1 MVLYVLV
8 HGMEEHLAEAPGAR
22 FPTSD
27 FRKLVKNVDF
37 LEGDAKTSDQ
47 SDSSVCI

>member
-8 HGMEEHLAEAPGAR
+8 HGMEEHLAEAPGTC
-22 FPTSD
+22 FPSSD
-27 FRKLVKNVDF
+27 FRELVENVDF
-37 LEGDAKTSDQ
+37 LEGYAKTSDQ